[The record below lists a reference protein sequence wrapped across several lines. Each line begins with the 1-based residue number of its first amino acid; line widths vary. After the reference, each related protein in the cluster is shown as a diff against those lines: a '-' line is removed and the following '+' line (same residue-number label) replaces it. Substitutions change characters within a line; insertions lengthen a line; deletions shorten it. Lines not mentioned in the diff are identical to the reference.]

1 MSPSVNRSGARSWNE
16 TSSGISHEGRDLI
29 WDRSMR
35 IPPVGRW
42 EGWRVAVREQV
53 RGQVVE

>member
-1 MSPSVNRSGARSWNE
+1 MPPSVDQCGFRSWNE
-16 TSSGISHEGRDLI
+16 PSSGISHEGRDLI
-29 WDRSMR
+29 GDRSMR

>member
-29 WDRSMR
+29 GDRNMR

-42 EGWRVAVREQV
+42 EGWRAAVRGPV
-53 RGQVVE
+53 RVQVVE